1 MKKRFRG
8 KGRMAD
14 ENTRDEFIRGLRA
27 QQLQTKKQGKRREG
41 FQSQWQQ
48 LYDHCTDPGS
58 RGRLL
63 GLREQFERHKPGVSE
78 PAQVEI
84 EVALLMKSAGF
95 SVVFLEESEVRTA
108 DLECYWG
115 FERLFVEV
123 TAIVPTPSLRRGAE
137 SQDIDGAWLED
148 DMYQDVFIRRL
159 ISRMAEKS
167 KQLNRYC
174 APVLLAVTVPFSE
187 WLESGKHGKKKID
200 LQRLAGLLSTALT
213 SIPQLSAVLL
223 TCWNFSAQLARSN
236 IRLQNASWVAR
247 SEAEVLL
254 PRTRLFVTNAAATY
268 RLGIQEVEALKL
280 VL

>member
-8 KGRMAD
+8 KGRLA
-14 ENTRDEFIRGLRA
+14 EATTRDEFIRGLRA
-27 QQLQTKKQGKRREG
+27 EQIQTKKQGKRREG

-48 LYDHCTDPGS
+48 LYEHCTDSGS
-58 RGRLL
+58 HARLL
-63 GLREQFERHKPGVSE
+63 GLREQYERFKSGVSE

-95 SVVFLEESEVRTA
+95 SVAFLEESAVRTA

-115 FERLFVEV
+115 VERLFVEI
-123 TAIVPTPSLRRGAE
+123 TAIVPTPSVRCVTE
-137 SQDIDGAWLED
+137 PQNIDGPWLEN

-174 APVLLAVTVPFSE
+174 APVLLAVTVPFIE
-187 WLESGKHGKKKID
+187 WLESEKYRQKKID
-200 LQRLAGLLSTALT
+200 LQRLAGLLSTALVGT
-213 SIPQLSAVLL
+213 PQISAVLL

-236 IRLQNASWVAR
+236 IRLHNASWVAR

-254 PRTRLFVTNAAATY
+254 PRTRLFVANAVATY
-268 RLGIQEVEALKL
+268 RLGAQETVALKS